1 MDASLVH
8 QLTGATDSL
17 YKLSNSGRLYGLD
30 KLERSEAAE
39 GTMFESLLN
48 SAIDNIQTT
57 NAYLSDA
64 ENQEILFALGEADST
79 HDLTIALEKAST
91 ALQYTVA
98 IRDKV
103 LEAYNSLM
111 QIQI

>member
-1 MDASLVH
+1 MDVSSLASLVGATNSLSKTTNTTG
-8 QLTGATDSL
+8 LTGVTG
-17 YKLSNSGRLYGLD
+17 N
-30 KLERSEAAE
+30 AAD
-39 GTMFESLLN
+39 GTMFESILS
-48 SAIDNIQTT
+48 SAIDNITAT
-57 NAYLSDA
+57 NSYLSDA
-64 ENQEILFALGEADST
+64 ENAEISFALGETDST

-103 LEAYNSLM
+103 LAAYKELM

>member
-1 MDASLVH
+1 MDVSLLKELQGV
-8 QLTGATDSL
+8 TDL
-17 YKLSNSGRLYGLD
+17 YKTSANGVVRGLGAD
-30 KLERSEAAE
+30 SSKAE
-39 GTMFESLLN
+39 GTMFESFLN
-48 SAIDNIQTT
+48 TALDNIQTT

-64 ENQEILFALGEADST
+64 ENQEILFALGESDST

-98 IRDKV
+98 IRDKL
-103 LEAYNSLM
+103 LEAYKELM

>member
-17 YKLSNSGRLYGLD
+17 YKLSSSGKLYGLD
-30 KLERSEAAE
+30 QQEKAE
-39 GTMFESLLN
+39 GTMFESFLN
-48 SAIDNIQTT
+48 TALDNIQTT